1 MADEELLDDNQDDD
15 EGSKG
20 SSSPIVKIL
29 TTVLS
34 YLIPVLI
41 SVVISVIIM
50 FVVFKGGVSQE
61 RNENAIATQLQPK
74 PAPLS
79 YYDIGEFRIN
89 TADLDANYFARIA
102 MSLGYDQENK
112 PLYSELVARHTQIRD
127 VVLNLISSKEKN
139 QMDEFLEKEQLKE
152 EIRRTIN
159 SLLINGEVD
168 AVYYTEFTIS

>member
-1 MADEELLDDNQDDD
+1 MADEELLEGAEGGEEGGEKKDN
-15 EGSKG
+15 
-20 SSSPIVKIL
+20 PVAKIL
-29 TTVLS
+29 AMVLG

-41 SVVISVIIM
+41 SVAISVVIM
-50 FVVFKGGVSQE
+50 FVVFKGGSSQG

-79 YYDIGEFRIN
+79 YYDIGQFKIN
-89 TADLDANYFARIA
+89 TADLDANHFVLVSL
-102 MSLGYDQENK
+102 SLGYDAENK
-112 PLYSELVARHTQIRD
+112 LLHAELVDRHIQIRD
-127 VVLNLISSKEKN
+127 IVLNLLNSKEKN

-159 SLLINGEVD
+159 SLMINGEVG